1 MDKEE
6 LVIKLAEE
14 FGISSIDIYNFVN
27 GVVDSLGS
35 ALEKGKN
42 VNIEQ
47 FGRFKVLSRKNEK
60 GEEYRFVSFSPV
72 KKFVKDVNYKYNDL
86 ETFPIDDSE
95 EELYEDSHETFEG
108 VEVLGPDYFVL
119 KEKTGK
125 GSMSD
130 NKKFDENLL
139 RDNFSN
145 EESSQG
151 MGDFNPNKGSDKEVE
166 RKDFELPS
174 SIIQLHN
181 DITNEEA
188 SNLEKDVALDVQSK
202 IDSSIDL
209 TEDID
214 RLVEERKKALDEITS
229 EIRSTDHDEHH
240 VETVEEE
247 SIEEMRDKFEEV
259 RNFNDEK
266 NEELHKIIA
275 ERNKII
281 EDINKMVNES
291 EIDLTEDKKFEP
303 VREESKYEHPKYEE
317 QSHIEPPK
325 EEIKEEKT
333 NIEKEEE
340 YFDPII
346 TSEEEDIK
354 QDTTLEK
361 QFEKIETPEMKDIDY
376 TKNDILTP
384 EDTEKFKIEAQD
396 YNKVKDEPKSFE
408 DVFETSGEIKD
419 DAALRDSHVPPP
431 PPRIEDKPVVIEEN
445 IQPQIQQSTPVTAAP
460 PVKQETYHDRMEKRR
475 AMYEKESSGSSW
487 KTIGIVG
494 GILAVLVILIYWGYN
509 SNMFSPPPP
518 PAENNNEQQTENT
531 QPPADN
537 KENQQQSNEQ
547 QTEYQQNNQQQ
558 SEQQQNTTGN
568 TNIPPLPP
576 SGEEYITET
585 GMDVVFVRTAQGFFI
600 QTASFKQ
607 ESDAD
612 NAAKKVNANG
622 KNVSVVEADLGA
634 KGTYFRVRIGTFK
647 TKEEAT
653 EFAKKLN

>member
-35 ALEKGKN
+35 AFEKGKN

-47 FGRFKVLSRKNEK
+47 FGRFKVLSRKNEN
-60 GEEYRFVSFSPV
+60 GEVYRFVSFSPV
-72 KKFVKDVNYKYNDL
+72 KKFVKDVNYKYNNL

-108 VEVLGPDYFVL
+108 VEILDPDKFVL

-151 MGDFNPNKGSDKEVE
+151 TGDFNSSQEGNKEVE

-188 SNLEKDVALDVQSK
+188 SNMEKDVAVDVQSK
-202 IDSSIDL
+202 IDNSIDL

-214 RLVEERKKALDEITS
+214 RIVEERKKALDEITS
-229 EIRSTDHDEHH
+229 EIRGTDQSERHDEG
-240 VETVEEE
+240 VEEE

-266 NEELHKIIA
+266 NEELHKIIS

-281 EDINKMVNES
+281 DDINKMVNES
-291 EIDLTEDKKFEP
+291 EVDLTEDKKYEP
-303 VREESKYEHPKYEE
+303 VKEEPKYEQPKYEE
-317 QSHIEPPK
+317 PINVEPPK
-325 EEIKEEKT
+325 EEIKAENT
-333 NIEKEEE
+333 EKEEE

-346 TSEEEDIK
+346 TSDEEDKK
-354 QDTTLEK
+354 QDTTFEK

-376 TKNDILTP
+376 AKNDILTP
-384 EDTEKFKIEAQD
+384 EDTEKFKIEAED
-396 YNKVKDEPKSFE
+396 YNKVKDEPQSFE

-419 DAALRDSHVPPP
+419 DAALRENHVPPP
-431 PPRIEDKPVVIEEN
+431 PIIEEKPAVKEESM
-445 IQPQIQQSTPVTAAP
+445 QKQHTSPVTMPP
-460 PVKQETYHDRMEKRR
+460 PVKQETYHDRMERR
-475 AMYEKESSGSSW
+475 REMYQNESSGGSW
-487 KTIGIVG
+487 KTFGIVG

-509 SNMFSPPPP
+509 SNMFNTPPPP
-518 PAENNNEQQTENT
+518 PEKNNEQQTENT

-537 KENQQQSNEQ
+537 KENQQQNKEQ
-547 QTEYQQNNQQQ
+547 QNKEQPADQQNSQQQ
-558 SEQQQNTTGN
+558 KTTEN
-568 TNIPPLPP
+568 TNTPPLPP
-576 SGEEYITET
+576 SGEEYITDT
-585 GMDVVFVRTAQGFFI
+585 GMDVVFVRTAEGYFI

-607 ESDAD
+607 KSDAD
-612 NAAKKVNANG
+612 KEAKTIKTNG
-622 KNVSVVEADLGA
+622 KEVSVKEADLGA

-653 EFAKKLN
+653 EFAKKMN